1 MAATYKQF
9 LASPSSS
16 LLADKAALHYVTTLT
31 SFVGAT
37 EIIKHLN
44 TLQKQVKK
52 KKEEVINLID
62 GQNTIAVEVDTCVEF
77 VTSGGA
83 YLPGLDDNFLSDREA
98 FLPIMHIVSFDDEGK
113 IVQIRQQWDQGSL
126 LKQMEIIGKSGRNW
140 PIRDG
145 KEQLSLI
152 QSCVQSSGF
161 VPAQAPAQSSNGHNK
176 NRNSSTN
183 IMRDPHASLH
193 LFGSREEVENTEP
206 AGIVSPYAGS
216 RPKQRAFTDI
226 LADEPQHW
234 DDHQRR
240 SMSPHK
246 MNAGKNVQPIR
257 IFEGQQHP
265 EEDSDDADKP
275 ERYIRAHP
283 AKYQHF
289 ALADGSEES
298 EGAQPAAAKPTAKA
312 PRPKSKHDST
322 WSFDDFTTPVKA
334 KPGRGQG
341 TNPDAR
347 NWDAGETAEPVK
359 APVGKARRDAET
371 HFELQDDGELPPEER
386 RIATRTRGAIRN
398 ESLTNNVF
406 DRAAEDLSGALGN
419 ITNVSKDRGKA
430 FDAQFT
436 MTDEPSSPVET
447 QRQPIA
453 EHRQKAV
460 KTLNA
465 NWSLTDESPAV
476 QKENAAPG
484 KTPQPDTKIHIA
496 GDGMGGKKGAQ
507 RDFLYESE
515 DIPKSKIHIAGDGM
529 GGKRGAQRD
538 FLFGGDDAAEAPTQ
552 TIPRKGASQKSSL
565 WDRL

>member
-1 MAATYKQF
+1 MAAAYKQF

-16 LLADKAALHYVTTLT
+16 LLADNASLHYVTTLT

-44 TLQKQVKK
+44 THQKQIKK
-52 KKEEVINLID
+52 KKEEILSLID
-62 GQNTIAVEVDTCVEF
+62 GQNVIAVEVDTCVEF

-83 YLPGLDDNFLSDREA
+83 YLPGLDDNFISDREA
-98 FLPIMHIVSFDDEGK
+98 FLPIMHIVSFDDDGK

-126 LKQMEIIGKSGRNW
+126 LKQLEIIGKSGRNW

-152 QSCVQSSGF
+152 QSCVKSSGF
-161 VPAQAPAQSSNGHNK
+161 AAPAQAQSQAQAQSSNGHTK

-206 AGIVSPYAGS
+206 TGVVSPYAGS
-216 RPKQRAFTDI
+216 KPKQRAFTDI
-226 LADEPQHW
+226 LNDEPQHW

-265 EEDSDDADKP
+265 EDDSEDDEKP

-298 EGAQPAAAKPTAKA
+298 EGTQVSETKPGAKA

-322 WSFDDFTTPVKA
+322 WSFDDFTTPVKS

-347 NWDAGETAEPVK
+347 NWDAGETPEPVK
-359 APVGKARRDAET
+359 APAGKARRDAET

-386 RIATRTRGAIRN
+386 RIAIRTRGAVRN
-398 ESLTNNVF
+398 ENVKNNVF
-406 DRAAEDLSGALGN
+406 EREAEDASNLPLGN
-419 ITNVSKDRGKA
+419 ITNVSKDRGKD
-430 FDAQFT
+430 FDPHFT
-436 MTDEPSSPVET
+436 MTDEAPAPPAE
-447 QRQPIA
+447 RQPVP

-460 KTLNA
+460 KTMNA
-465 NWSLTDESPAV
+465 NWSLTDESPAA
-476 QKENAAPG
+476 QKENRAQAG
-484 KTPQPDTKIHIA
+484 QSPQPDSKINIHIA
-496 GDGMGGKKGAQ
+496 GDGMGGRQGT
-507 RDFLYESE
+507 R
-515 DIPKSKIHIAGDGM
+515 
-529 GGKRGAQRD
+529 RD
-538 FLFGGDDAAEAPTQ
+538 FLFGGDDEAEQPKPVIA
-552 TIPRKGASQKSSL
+552 RKGGAQGAQRSNFWNQ
-565 WDRL
+565 

>member
-16 LLADKAALHYVTTLT
+16 LLADKASLHYVTTLT

-52 KKEEVINLID
+52 KKEEVLNLID
-62 GQNTIAVEVDTCVEF
+62 GQNVIAVEVDTCIEF

-83 YLPGLDDNFLSDREA
+83 YLPGLDDNFIADHEA
-98 FLPIMHIVSFDDEGK
+98 FLPIMHIVSFDEDGK
-113 IVQIRQQWDQGSL
+113 IAQIRLQWDQGSL
-126 LKQMEIIGKSGRNW
+126 LKQLEIIGKSGRNW
-140 PIRDG
+140 PIKDG
-145 KEQLSLI
+145 KEQVSLI
-152 QSCVQSSGF
+152 QSCVKSSGF
-161 VPAQAPAQSSNGHNK
+161 VPAQTQAQSSNGHTK

-193 LFGSREEVENTEP
+193 LFGSREDVENTEP
-206 AGIVSPYAGS
+206 AGIVSPYAGAK
-216 RPKQRAFTDI
+216 PKQRAFTDI
-226 LADEPQHW
+226 LTDEPQHW

-265 EEDSDDADKP
+265 EDESDDDEKP

-298 EGAQPAAAKPTAKA
+298 EESRPSSAKPTAKA

-334 KPGRGQG
+334 KAGRGQG
-341 TNPDAR
+341 TNPEAR
-347 NWDAGETAEPVK
+347 NWDAGEAPEPVK

-386 RIATRTRGAIRN
+386 RIATKTRGAIRS
-398 ESLTNNVF
+398 EGLKNNVF
-406 DRAAEDLSGALGN
+406 DREAEDPSNRALGN
-419 ITNVSKDRGKA
+419 ITNVSKDRGKD
-430 FDAQFT
+430 FDPHFT
-436 MTDEPSSPVET
+436 MTDEPPVRGAERHAVSESLQKVVNT
-447 QRQPIA
+447 MNASWSISDEQPA
-453 EHRQKAV
+453 A
-460 KTLNA
+460 
-465 NWSLTDESPAV
+465 
-476 QKENAAPG
+476 QKENRALPG
-484 KTPQPDTKIHIA
+484 KAPQPDSKIHIA

-507 RDFLYESE
+507 RDFLY
-515 DIPKSKIHIAGDGM
+515 
-529 GGKRGAQRD
+529 
-538 FLFGGDDAAEAPTQ
+538 GGDDAAEPHKQ
-552 TIPRKGASQKSSL
+552 LISRKATHGTQKSSF

>member
-52 KKEEVINLID
+52 KKEEVISLID
-62 GQNTIAVEVDTCVEF
+62 GQSAIAVEVDTCIEF

-83 YLPGLDDNFLSDREA
+83 YLPGLDDNFIADREA
-98 FLPIMHIVSFDDEGK
+98 FLPIMHIVSFDDDGK

-140 PIRDG
+140 PIKDG

-152 QSCVQSSGF
+152 QSCVKSGS
-161 VPAQAPAQSSNGHNK
+161 VPAQAQSQSQPQPQSSNGHNTRS
-176 NRNSSTN
+176 RNSSTN

-193 LFGSREEVENTEP
+193 LFGSREDHANHEP
-206 AGIVSPYAGS
+206 VVSPYAGS
-216 RPKQRAFTDI
+216 KPKQRAFTDI

-234 DDHQRR
+234 DDDQKRR

-265 EEDSDDADKP
+265 EDDSDDGEKP
-275 ERYIRAHP
+275 QKYIRAHP

-289 ALADGSEES
+289 ALGDGSEES
-298 EGAQPAAAKPTAKA
+298 EDSQPAPAQQQPRA
-312 PRPKSKHDST
+312 PRPKTKHDST

-347 NWDAGETAEPVK
+347 NWDAGEMQAEPVK
-359 APVGKARRDAET
+359 AQAGKPRRDAET

-386 RIATRTRGAIRN
+386 RIAIRTRSAVQNKSQSIYKDNLFERDP
-398 ESLTNNVF
+398 EEE
-406 DRAAEDLSGALGN
+406 APSGRALGN
-419 ITNVSKDRGKA
+419 ITNVSKDRGKD
-430 FDAQFT
+430 FDPHFT
-436 MTDEPSSPVET
+436 MTDDSPAPGPE
-447 QRQPIA
+447 RQPVP
-453 EHRQKAV
+453 EGRQKAV
-460 KTLNA
+460 TTMLA
-465 NWSLTDESPAV
+465 NWTLADESPAA
-476 QKENAAPG
+476 QKENRAQQPAQPAQPA
-484 KTPQPDTKIHIA
+484 KATQPDSMIHIA

-507 RDFLYESE
+507 RDFLY
-515 DIPKSKIHIAGDGM
+515 
-529 GGKRGAQRD
+529 
-538 FLFGGDDAAEAPTQ
+538 GGDDAVEPHKPLIA
-552 TIPRKGASQKSSL
+552 RKATHGTQKSSF
-565 WDRL
+565 WDTM

>member
-52 KKEEVINLID
+52 KKEEVISLID
-62 GQNTIAVEVDTCVEF
+62 GQSAIAVEVDTCIEF

-83 YLPGLDDNFLSDREA
+83 YLPGLDDNFIADREA
-98 FLPIMHIVSFDDEGK
+98 FLPIMHIVSFDDDGK

-140 PIRDG
+140 PIKDG

-152 QSCVQSSGF
+152 QSCVKSGS
-161 VPAQAPAQSSNGHNK
+161 VPAQAQSQSQPQPQSSNGHNTRS
-176 NRNSSTN
+176 RNSSTN

-193 LFGSREEVENTEP
+193 LFGSREDHANREP
-206 AGIVSPYAGS
+206 VVSPYAGS
-216 RPKQRAFTDI
+216 KPKQRAFTDI

-234 DDHQRR
+234 DDDQKRR

-265 EEDSDDADKP
+265 EDDSDDGEKP
-275 ERYIRAHP
+275 QKYIRAHP

-289 ALADGSEES
+289 ALGDGSEES
-298 EGAQPAAAKPTAKA
+298 EDSQPAPAQQQPRA
-312 PRPKSKHDST
+312 PRPKTKHDST

-347 NWDAGETAEPVK
+347 NWDAGEMQAEPVK
-359 APVGKARRDAET
+359 AQAGKPRRDAET

-386 RIATRTRGAIRN
+386 RIAIRTRSAVQNKSQSIYKDNLFERDP
-398 ESLTNNVF
+398 EEE
-406 DRAAEDLSGALGN
+406 APSGRALGN
-419 ITNVSKDRGKA
+419 ITN
-430 FDAQFT
+430 
-436 MTDEPSSPVET
+436 
-447 QRQPIA
+447 
-453 EHRQKAV
+453 
-460 KTLNA
+460 
-465 NWSLTDESPAV
+465 
-476 QKENAAPG
+476 KENRAQQPA
-484 KTPQPDTKIHIA
+484 KATQPDSKIHIA

-507 RDFLYESE
+507 RDFLY
-515 DIPKSKIHIAGDGM
+515 
-529 GGKRGAQRD
+529 
-538 FLFGGDDAAEAPTQ
+538 GGDDAVEPHKPLIA
-552 TIPRKGASQKSSL
+552 RKATHGTQKSSF
-565 WDRL
+565 WDTM